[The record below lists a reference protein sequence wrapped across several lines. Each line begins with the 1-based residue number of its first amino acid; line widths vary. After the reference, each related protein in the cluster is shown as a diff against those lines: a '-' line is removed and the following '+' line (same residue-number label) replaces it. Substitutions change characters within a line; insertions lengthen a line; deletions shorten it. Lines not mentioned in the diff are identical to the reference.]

1 MMGNFIKTQT
11 EAAALVLSDD
21 VSGAPSLSRGQGDT
35 CVGGAGAALVLS
47 DDVSGAPSLSRG
59 QGDTCVGGAGI
70 YVHESSCHS
79 AETVFSK

>member
-11 EAAALVLSDD
+11 EAAALVLSED
-21 VSGAPSLSRGQGDT
+21 VSG
-35 CVGGAGAALVLS
+35 V
-47 DDVSGAPSLSRG
+47 PSLSRG